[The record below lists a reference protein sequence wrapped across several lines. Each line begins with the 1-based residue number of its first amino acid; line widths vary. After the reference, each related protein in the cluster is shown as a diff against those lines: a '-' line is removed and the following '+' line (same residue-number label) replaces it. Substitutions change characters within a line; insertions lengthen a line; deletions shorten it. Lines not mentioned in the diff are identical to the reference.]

1 MGLFFYHAGAKWPGT
16 DTGRRTA
23 SVANER
29 HYSNSCSGVN
39 IACPASLSAA
49 ALVQTSSPVTVTIK
63 AIPPCLI
70 FTSEKNTH
78 LNNMAKLDVKQ
89 HQLSCRRA
97 IVPSVC
103 LFDQLSLLIVMGHL
117 VRQVTLLWKPLSNFT
132 SFSFVFKLP
141 PSQAIGTGCV
151 SVLGPS
157 DQNGSR

>member
-16 DTGRRTA
+16 DTGRSTA

-39 IACPASLSAA
+39 IACPASLTAS

-63 AIPPCLI
+63 AIPPCFI
-70 FTSEKNTH
+70 FTSEKH
-78 LNNMAKLDVKQ
+78 LNNMAKLGTKRC
-89 HQLSCRRA
+89 QLSCRHV
-97 IVPSVC
+97 IVVFVR
-103 LFDQLSLLIVMGHL
+103 LFKQFTLLIVIGHL
-117 VRQVTLLWKPLSNFT
+117 VRQVTLLWKPLSNVT
-132 SFSFVFKLP
+132 SFSFVFRLP
-141 PSQAIGTGCV
+141 PSQAIGTGSV